1 MTAERPKHS
10 HASAIL
16 RTGLFDRVTSFR
28 QLERRIVALPT
39 ENDRGAA
46 FEVFAEGYFATQPIE
61 KANNVWTERRI
72 PEQLRRRL
80 RLHSRDVGVDGLIET
95 VTGTLRAYQVKFRTG
110 RPALRWEETATFFG
124 LTDRC
129 PERVLFTNCDDLSAV
144 MGERR
149 DFSSIRGVDLDRLE
163 PSDFKAIRN
172 WLRGAKVVRL
182 IKKPR
187 PHQTQALRAI
197 IPVLRQQDRVTAVMA
212 CGTGK
217 TQVALWTA
225 EAIVK
230 RSVLV
235 LVPSLALLRQT
246 LKEWVNQT
254 KWPQFDYLCVCSD
267 ATVSRGDDELVI
279 RPTELEFSVST
290 EPRQVRQFLQRPFP
304 GVKIIFSTY
313 QSAAM
318 VAKGMRKGD
327 AFDLAIFDEAHKTAG
342 LDGTQFSFALKDQ
355 NLPIRKRLFL
365 TATPRHYNLQ
375 KRDEAGD
382 PVEVFSMNRPEIY
395 GPVVHNLNFAEAARL
410 GIICNYK
417 VIISVV
423 TSTELTQQQ
432 LRHGQVPVKR
442 DRVKAA
448 QVANQLAL
456 AQAVRRH
463 PIRKV
468 FTFHRTVASAASFT
482 AAGAEGIQTHLKQF
496 GAFHVSGSMSS
507 ASRERV
513 MDEFRAA
520 PKALMSNARCL
531 TEGIDC
537 PAVDMVAFLTPKRSR
552 VDIVQATGRAMRLD
566 PANKSKLTG
575 YIFVPLYV
583 EQAKGESLE
592 TAIERTAFD
601 EVWAVLQAMQ
611 EQDDVLD
618 DRIHYL
624 LATGKKTKGLNDA
637 IIRQRIEVT
646 GPAIALDKLRRA
658 IAVKC
663 LDHIGRHWDTMVQ
676 QLLLFKKRYG
686 HLRVPRDAKRTW
698 IKLGEW
704 VWDVQQAKR
713 MGTLSAKRVAELET
727 IGLDWRVDGE
737 TLDDTAGLLN
747 EDQFRKESG
756 LTNAAKYRIQG
767 LVKPVGKA
775 LTPGG
780 LSHFYHP
787 RQIKELKKRLGIT
800 LDDTTGLFNEKQF
813 MDVAKLSG
821 VARYREQGLIKPVGK
836 AMTTAG
842 LSYFYHPRQIRQLRK
857 KLGITLADTTGLL
870 NEKQFMDQAG
880 LTMVQKYRQQGL
892 IKPAGQ
898 ALTYSGISSY
908 YHPRQIKELKKKLGI
923 TLDDVTDLLN
933 EKQFKRKSG
942 LRMVADYRKRGLIKP
957 VGKAITNAGL
967 SNFYHPRQ
975 VKELKRKLG
984 ITLDN
989 TTGLLT
995 EDQFRKK
1002 SGLTPVAKYRQQGLI
1017 KPAGRGMSTHLSY
1030 FYHPRQIKEL
1040 KRKLGITLDDTTGLL
1055 NETQFGR
1062 ASGVR
1067 PVAKHRQQGLIKPL
1081 GRALGGRNLSYFYH
1095 PSQIKE
1101 LKAKLK
1107 TLKRQV

>member
-61 KANNVWTERRI
+61 KAKNVWTERRI

-163 PSDFKAIRN
+163 PSDFKAIRD
-172 WLRGAKVVRL
+172 WLRGAKVVRQ
-182 IKKPR
+182 IKTPR
-187 PHQTQALRAI
+187 PHQAKALRAI

-327 AFDLAIFDEAHKTAG
+327 AFDLAVFDEAHKTAG

-432 LRHGQVPVKR
+432 LRHGQVSVKR

-496 GAFHVSGSMSS
+496 DAFHVSGSMSS

-552 VDIVQATGRAMRLD
+552 VDIVQATGRAMRRD

-592 TAIERTAFD
+592 AAIERTEFD

-618 DRIHYL
+618 DRIHYVI
-624 LATGKKTKGLNDA
+624 ATGKKTKGFNDA
-637 IIRQRIEVT
+637 IIRQRVEIT
-646 GPAIALDKLRRA
+646 GPAVALNKLRRA

-663 LDHIGRHWDTMVQ
+663 LDRIGRRWDTMMQ

-686 HLRVPRDAKRTW
+686 HLRVPRNVRTPW
-698 IKLGEW
+698 SELARW
-704 VWDVQQAKR
+704 VHFVRHW
-713 MGTLSAKRVAELET
+713 KRVNYTRKLSVRRRAQ
-727 IGLDWRVDGE
+727 LDALGFDWLVDGQ
-737 TLDDTAGLLN
+737 TLEDTTGLLN
-747 EDQFRKESG
+747 ETEFMKESG
-756 LTNAAKYRIQG
+756 LSSIIRYRRKG
-767 LVKPVGKA
+767 LIKPVGRA
-775 LTPGG
+775 MTSSG
-780 LSHFYHP
+780 LGYYYHP
-787 RQIKELKKRLGIT
+787 RQISELKTTIGIT
-800 LDDTTGLFNEKQF
+800 LDDTSGLLNERQF
-813 MDVAKLSG
+813 FESSG
-821 VARYREQGLIKPVGK
+821 FTKIYDYRRRGLIKPMGK
-836 AMTTAG
+836 GITHAG
-842 LSYFYHPRQIRQLRK
+842 LSYFYHPRQIDELRR
-857 KLGITLADTTGLL
+857 KLGITLTNTKGLL
-870 NEKQFMDQAG
+870 SEPYVRNRLKIYPIQ
-880 LTMVQKYRQQGL
+880 VYRKKGL
-892 IKPAGQ
+892 ITPVGKGMSN
-898 ALTYSGISSY
+898 TKISYY
-908 YHPRQIKELKKKLGI
+908 YHPRQIKELKA
-923 TLDDVTDLLN
+923 N
-933 EKQFKRKSG
+933 
-942 LRMVADYRKRGLIKP
+942 LI
-957 VGKAITNAGL
+957 A
-967 SNFYHPRQ
+967 
-975 VKELKRKLG
+975 LKRK
-984 ITLDN
+984 
-989 TTGLLT
+989 
-995 EDQFRKK
+995 
-1002 SGLTPVAKYRQQGLI
+1002 A
-1017 KPAGRGMSTHLSY
+1017 
-1030 FYHPRQIKEL
+1030 
-1040 KRKLGITLDDTTGLL
+1040 
-1055 NETQFGR
+1055 
-1062 ASGVR
+1062 
-1067 PVAKHRQQGLIKPL
+1067 
-1081 GRALGGRNLSYFYH
+1081 
-1095 PSQIKE
+1095 
-1101 LKAKLK
+1101 
-1107 TLKRQV
+1107 